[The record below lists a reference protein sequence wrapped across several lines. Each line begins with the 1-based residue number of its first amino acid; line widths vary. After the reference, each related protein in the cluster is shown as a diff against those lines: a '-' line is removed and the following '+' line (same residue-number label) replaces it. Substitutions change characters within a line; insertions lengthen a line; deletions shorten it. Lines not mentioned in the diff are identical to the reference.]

1 MINKTIVVFAVIAG
15 ACLTLATDASAEK
28 ARGGACGADMAKF
41 CKDVKPGGGRIA
53 DCLKEHEK
61 DLSKDCVEQ
70 RAKASEKRAKK
81 GGKHGKS
88 ARGGDQDRQG
98 FKGAW
103 NKGGKGGGG
112 ACVSQYTKGFALG
125 FQRGFKMRGNAGG
138 AKGKK
143 RGQAKVCSAD
153 TQKLCGDVKPG
164 EGRVRDCLLK
174 NIGKLSDG
182 CKARTEKI
190 KERLEEKDVKKDKAL

>member
-112 ACVSQYTKGFALG
+112 RPDMAQ
-125 FQRGFKMRGNAGG
+125 AGG
-138 AKGKK
+138 A
-143 RGQAKVCSAD
+143 Q
-153 TQKLCGDVKPG
+153 P
-164 EGRVRDCLLK
+164 E
-174 NIGKLSDG
+174 NIGLAIDQ
-182 CKARTEKI
+182 AYRTI
-190 KERLEEKDVKKDKAL
+190 EEL